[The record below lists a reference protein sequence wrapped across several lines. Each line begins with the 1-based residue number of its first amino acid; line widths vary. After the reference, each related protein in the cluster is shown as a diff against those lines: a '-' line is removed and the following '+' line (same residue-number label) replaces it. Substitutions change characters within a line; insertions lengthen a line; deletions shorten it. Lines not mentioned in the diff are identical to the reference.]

1 MGVQPP
7 FHLQPAHPPPGPIG
21 RGCGPAPFS
30 VTRVP
35 CACTFQINGMSGRV
49 QQAAVSRQPRDEAAS
64 ATTEAEKR
72 RLKNKKKREG
82 KEKKAAALA
91 SEGGGGEGGGG
102 GGGEGGSKSGEGG
115 GKSGEG
121 TTQAAGQAAAGVEG
135 EVSHEVGSDQGAKR
149 AKT

>member
-49 QQAAVSRQPRDEAAS
+49 QQAVVSRQPRDEAAS

-91 SEGGGGEGGGG
+91 GDGDV
-102 GGGEGGSKSGEGG
+102 
-115 GKSGEG
+115 
-121 TTQAAGQAAAGVEG
+121 GQAASQAVGQAVAGAEG
-135 EVSHEVGSDQGAKR
+135 EVASGQSAKR
-149 AKT
+149 AKTEE